1 MAEPALRF
9 DVLTLF
15 PALFEGFLGESI
27 LKRAILKGLVEVKL
41 WDLRDW
47 AEGKHRQ
54 VDDRPFGGGPGMV
67 LMAPPVVSAVEAV
80 RGQAETAG
88 RLIALTP
95 SGRTLSQD
103 WVRALAGESRLVL
116 LCGRYE
122 GFDERIFE
130 VLEPELLSIGDYVL
144 SGGEVAAMVV
154 IDAVMRLIPGVLGD
168 DQSAVDES
176 FGLEGGL
183 EHPHYTRP
191 REYRGRAVPEILLG
205 GDHAAIDRWRCAQG
219 KARTID
225 RRVDLIDLTRELA
238 RTRTRTDP
246 DTRTIASSYADR
258 TRRTPRTRTTRRAG
272 RARSGRKDG
281 LSDAE

>member
-27 LKRAILKGLVEVKL
+27 LKRAIARGLVEVKL

-80 RGQAETAG
+80 RGQADPPG

-95 SGRTLSQD
+95 SGQTLSQD

-130 VLEPELLSIGDYVL
+130 ILEPELLSIGDYVL

-205 GDHAAIDRWRCAQG
+205 GDHAAIDRWRRAQG

-225 RRVDLIDLTRELA
+225 RRVDLIATEPNSSP
-238 RTRTRTDP
+238 TRTRERSLPHTRIEHEEPHEHEPPGEPGEP
-246 DTRTIASSYADR
+246 D
-258 TRRTPRTRTTRRAG
+258 RAERMG
-272 RARSGRKDG
+272 
-281 LSDAE
+281 